1 MAVSK
6 KPRHK
11 RKPNKGHVGAFWM
24 PQKTKDDLLD
34 LFRNVHLM
42 CELKLHTGT
51 CTYQDIA
58 KIRDVLNGGTWFAT
72 RWRDRVH
79 MDEDTVEAY
88 SRAQD
93 AFHDLYHRGLALG
106 ALNDETVRFVC
117 RGPEIEAIKDGVSI
131 ATDFLLELID
141 MAPFDF
147 FKTWNAMKDFLNG
160 KGVGRVSV
168 ERDVMEKE
176 IDRRCRR

>member
-11 RKPNKGHVGAFWM
+11 RKVKGHPAALIF

-34 LFRNVHLM
+34 LFRNVSIM
-42 CELKLHTGT
+42 CELKLHTGL
-51 CTYQDIA
+51 CVYDDIA
-58 KIRDVLNGGTWFAT
+58 KIRDVLNACTWFAT
-72 RWRDRVH
+72 RWRDRVQI
-79 MDEDTVEAY
+79 DVDTVDAY

-93 AFHDLYHRGLALG
+93 AFHELYQRGIKAG
-106 ALNDETVRFVC
+106 ALFENDVRFVC
-117 RGPEIEAIKDGVSI
+117 KGAEIEAIKDGVAI
-131 ATDFLLELID
+131 AVDFLLQMIE
-141 MAPFDF
+141 MAPYDF
-147 FKTWNAMKDFLNG
+147 VKTWNAMKNFLRG
-160 KGVGRVSV
+160 KGNGRISM